1 MFPNLSLP
9 PFEYKIRKAHEKH
22 YIFDVLRKKY
32 VRLTPE
38 EWVRQHFIHYLI
50 THKSFPK
57 GLFRIEKI
65 LHYHRLSKRADIIVC
80 GRDGKPILLVEC
92 KAANQQISQEVFN
105 QAATYNKEI
114 GAYTTII
121 TNGLRHFCYQTDFS
135 TQEISFINNIPSFTE
150 LVKDPQEGKD

>member
-1 MFPNLSLP
+1 MHLPNLSLP
-9 PFEYKIRKAHEKH
+9 AFKYKIRENKGRN

-32 VRLTPE
+32 VSLTPE

-50 THKSFPK
+50 DHKGFPK
-57 GLFRIEKI
+57 GLFRIEKV

-80 GRDGKPILLVEC
+80 DRTGQPILLVEC
-92 KAANQQISQEVFN
+92 KAANQQLTQEVFN

-114 GAYTTII
+114 KAYTSII

-135 TQEISFINNIPSFTE
+135 THRISFLQTIPSFDE
-150 LVKDPQEGKD
+150 LITS